1 MGGCQTTLLT
11 GPPGDVLGSL
21 GIFRDEVR
29 PEAPNHWARGWTRS
43 SPALLQ
49 FGPGT
54 GEVVAPGRGHL
65 CWSGGGVSEQSRCP
79 SCKGREN

>member
-54 GEVVAPGRGHL
+54 GEMVAPGRGPPVL
-65 CWSGGGVSEQSRCP
+65 VRWGSE
-79 SCKGREN
+79 